1 VRRQPISHSKRGS
14 LLYRPCHDAFTFE
27 LPQVLPEHL
36 DCYSWHGAPK
46 VAKSE
51 GAIAEA
57 ANNHCLPATLNSP
70 DRRVNRTLVLFDI
83 ACSAFVHTQ
92 YPSEEG
98 TLKCL
103 LVKAAR
109 RNLHSGNMASARLFR
124 VILPV
129 SSIEDAAVFYSA
141 VFEQPGIRISPG
153 RHYFG
158 CGGTILACFDPRAD
172 GDAWD
177 ARPNPDHVYFAVDNL
192 DEYYRRVS
200 ERPNGSILRPIETQ
214 PWGERSFYCRDPF
227 GNKLCFVAEST
238 MFTGGLI

>member
-1 VRRQPISHSKRGS
+1 
-14 LLYRPCHDAFTFE
+14 
-27 LPQVLPEHL
+27 VLPEHL

-57 ANNHCLPATLNSP
+57 ANNHWLPAPLNYP
-70 DRRVNRTLVLFDI
+70 DRRVNRTLVSFDI
-83 ACSAFVHTQ
+83 ACSALVHIQ
-92 YPSEEG
+92 YPQKG

-109 RNLHSGNMASARLFR
+109 TNLHCGNMASARLFR

-214 PWGERSFYCRDPF
+214 PWGERSFYCMDPF
-227 GNKLCFVAEST
+227 GNKLFFVAERT